1 MPHSGSMIL
10 GTGLEMSKP
19 TAESRWGLG
28 SVSVYTIS
36 LFTFESSIALSL
48 ITINL

>member
-1 MPHSGSMIL
+1 MPKSGTMNL
-10 GTGLEMSKP
+10 GIGLEISTP

-28 SVSVYTIS
+28 FVYIIS
-36 LFTFESSIALSL
+36 FFTFESSIALSL